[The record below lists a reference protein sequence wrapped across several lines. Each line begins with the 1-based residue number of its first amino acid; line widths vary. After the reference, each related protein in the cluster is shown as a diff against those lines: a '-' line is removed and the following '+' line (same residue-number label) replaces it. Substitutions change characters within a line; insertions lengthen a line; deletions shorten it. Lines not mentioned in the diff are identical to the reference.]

1 MMNSGGTPPV
11 SVVTTGVEV
20 EVGCNVG
27 ATVAVVVAVGVD
39 VAVAVEVGVCVTVE
53 VAVLVSVGVSVAVA
67 VAVGVRVG
75 RGVAVRVISGVAV
88 MIVLSATG
96 VLIGSFDAA
105 LVAVGATVAGLA
117 AEPLGASIFALPIDP
132 STIKRGAPPMMQPPV
147 QVAPAIS
154 ISYLPSR
161 ALIVCLLPFQSIN
174 VA

>member
-1 MMNSGGTPPV
+1 MKSGGTPPV
-11 SVVTTGVEV
+11 SVVTPGVEV

-27 ATVAVVVAVGVD
+27 ATVVVAVALGVD
-39 VAVAVEVGVCVTVE
+39 VAVEVGVCITVE
-53 VAVLVSVGVSVAVA
+53 VAVLVRVGVSVVVAVA

-88 MIVLSATG
+88 MVVLSATG
-96 VLIGSFDAA
+96 VLIVSFDAA
-105 LVAVGATVAGLA
+105 LVAVGAIVAGLA
-117 AEPLGASIFALPIDP
+117 ADPLGASIFAVPIDP